1 MQYSVII
8 NDEAVTGLRESEFGY
23 FPFGIVSNAI
33 STTDNAVTGEQ
44 MNGDETLAVAMVAW
58 PDCCGPLGPAVLGSG
73 CGAHVL

>member
-44 MNGDETLAVAMVAW
+44 MNGDETLAVAMVAGRTVAGR
-58 PDCCGPLGPAVLGSG
+58 PGRAR
-73 CGAHVL
+73 